1 MQHTHP
7 SIKGN
12 IHSEK
17 KGHELKIYSKI
28 WKSAKESEPTDLFTW
43 LFLHTICVTKQYSCS

>member
-1 MQHTHP
+1 MKHIHP

-28 WKSAKESEPTDLFTW
+28 WNSAKESEPADLLTW
-43 LFLHTICVTKQYSCS
+43 LSLHTICVTKQ

>member
-1 MQHTHP
+1 MKHIHP

-17 KGHELKIYSKI
+17 KGHELKTYSKI
-28 WKSAKESEPTDLFTW
+28 WNSAKGSEPTDLLTW
-43 LFLHTICVTKQYSCS
+43 LSLHTICVTKQ